1 MASITLCMSSSVIL
15 RMMLFSYGFLDNSP
29 LKGLIHSHD
38 ALKRGWV
45 LAKPVAMQFESR
57 RTSLTILLL
66 PFLLSFLSPAVSS
79 AYMQADDDEGLAPW
93 DQWDQDDEGKYI
105 TCEFDSEGNPQ
116 CEYIFPWGGDEM
128 MQFKEYYTFETI
140 RARMM
145 EIARDNPEIIQFH
158 EGLNG
163 GTNARGEETTADTYK
178 GWEYRHLSPW
188 LKITGDVEGGEYNEF
203 NGDTGNYEDRPDIM
217 IVGNHH
223 AREWMSHTTP
233 MLFLETVAYYYDG
246 GPVDNDGDGQFDEDP
261 WGDADGDG
269 HVDDDGDCLA
279 LEEKYQ
285 DSNGDGKPCNPGDFG
300 VDEDFSEVELTNLIN
315 NREIYLIP
323 LLNTDG
329 FIYDQTVFCPAP
341 AWESCPSGGWRKNLR
356 NNGPEP
362 LPDQNEEVDED
373 CDGVDLNRNYQF
385 EWGWPLGATVPL
397 IPGTCTPAEDER
409 AGITNNDVY
418 TGPYDTTDNDGDGL
432 VNEDNVDGEDDDN
445 DGKTD
450 EDWAGGN
457 SEPET
462 KFIQDMTEMND
473 DDGDGASD
481 YKATLTYHSYSE
493 LVLYPW
499 GHCTGCQTVDHDQ
512 LVYHGDQMAEMTDY
526 TNMQSSDLY
535 PTTGD
540 FCDWHYGVHDSY
552 CYTMEIGTAFHQHE
566 DDIDHIAVRNNGVA
580 FYMAKIADNPRE
592 RADLAMANVV
602 RNQILES
609 PSQLNIPASGTIP
622 VAMCL
627 DNSFSIDLEMR
638 NSHVMY
644 RMVKPSRQQS
654 DYGPREWYTE
664 SWSMSGFSVAK
675 GETCELLNESGQGYK
690 VVANLP
696 IEDDESGFLHYK
708 AMVSTLGGT
717 QKIEYPPNSQY
728 HEIKIDYRAPYGT
741 VFGSMVLFVTIAVF
755 VWGGLG
761 VCLRMMM
768 DDQDE
773 MDAVLVPESILIE
786 AEEIKEGSS

>member
-1 MASITLCMSSSVIL
+1 M
-15 RMMLFSYGFLDNSP
+15 R
-29 LKGLIHSHD
+29 
-38 ALKRGWV
+38 
-45 LAKPVAMQFESR
+45 FESR
-57 RTSLTILLL
+57 KTSLTILLL
-66 PFLLSFLSPAVSS
+66 PFLLSFLSPIVSS
-79 AYMQADDDEGLAPW
+79 SYNLAAEEGLAPW
-93 DQWDQDDEGKYI
+93 EIWDQDGEGKYI
-105 TCEFDSEGNPQ
+105 DCEFDENDNAQ
-116 CEYIFPWGGDEM
+116 CDYVFPWGGDEM

-140 RARMM
+140 RDRMM
-145 EIARDNPEIIQFH
+145 RIAADNPDFIQYH

-163 GTNARGEETTADTYK
+163 GVNARGEDTTADTYK
-178 GWEYRHLSPW
+178 GWEYRNPSPW
-188 LKITGDVEGGEYNEF
+188 LKITGDVEGGEYNDF
-203 NGDTGNYEDRPDIM
+203 NGDTGNYADRPDVM

-233 MLFLETVAYYYDG
+233 MLYLETIAYYYGG

-261 WGDADGDG
+261 FGDADGDG

-279 LEEKYQ
+279 LEAQYQ

-300 VDEDFSEVELTNLIN
+300 VDEDFSEVELTNDIN

-362 LPDQNEEVDED
+362 LPDANEQVDED

-409 AGITNNDVY
+409 AGISNNDVY

-432 VNEDNVDGEDDDN
+432 INEDNVDGEDDDN
-445 DGKTD
+445 DGKLD

-499 GHCTGCQTVDHDQ
+499 GHCTGCETVDHDQ

-540 FCDWHYGVHDSY
+540 FCDWHYGVHGSY

-566 DDIDHIAVRNNGVA
+566 DDIDHIAVRNNGIA
-580 FYMAKIADNPRE
+580 FYMTKIADNPKE
-592 RADLAMANVV
+592 RADLAMSNVV
-602 RNQILES
+602 RNQILIE
-609 PSQLNIPASGTIP
+609 PDDVNIPASGGVPIE
-622 VAMCL
+622 MCL
-627 DNSFSIDLEMR
+627 DSSFSIDLEMK

-654 DYGPREWYTE
+654 DYGPQEWFTE
-664 SWSMSGFSVAK
+664 SWSMAPFSVDK
-675 GETCELLNESGQGYK
+675 GATCELLNESGQGY
-690 VVANLP
+690 VVAANLP
-696 IEDDESGFLHYK
+696 IQDDETGFLHYK
-708 AMVSTLGGT
+708 SMISTLGGT
-717 QKIEYPPNSQY
+717 QKIEYPQNEPY
-728 HEIKIDYRAPYGT
+728 YKIKIDYRAPYGNIY
-741 VFGSMVLFVTIAVF
+741 GSVMLFITIAVF

-768 DDQDE
+768 DDDS
-773 MDAVLVPESILIE
+773 MKDAILDAEFVEE
-786 AEEIKEGSS
+786 ASS

>member
-1 MASITLCMSSSVIL
+1 
-15 RMMLFSYGFLDNSP
+15 MMLFSYGFLENSP

-57 RTSLTILLL
+57 KTSLTILLL

-145 EIARDNPEIIQFH
+145 EIARDNPDIIQFH

-163 GTNARGEETTADTYK
+163 GINARGEETTADTYK

-269 HVDDDGDCLA
+269 HVDDDGDCRA

-385 EWGWPLGATVPL
+385 EWGWPLGATIPL

-409 AGITNNDVY
+409 AGISNNDVY

-696 IEDDESGFLHYK
+696 VGDDESGYLHYK

-741 VFGSMVLFVTIAVF
+741 IYGSLMLFVTIAVF

-786 AEEIKEGSS
+786 AEEIMEGSS